1 MSKPKKKR
9 DKKYSAKSAAS
20 TPGSN
25 FLKTLGQ
32 FSQQRAQKNTR
43 AVSIH
48 IPRKTKYFFSLT

>member
-48 IPRKTKYFFSLT
+48 IPRKPK